1 MGFHSRRDFLRFLAA
16 SPLLAGSP
24 AVLQA
29 LSQASLNDVIG
40 SPADAL
46 SVLDFEAAARKALPP
61 AHWGY
66 MTTGVDDDAT
76 LRANRE
82 GFAHY
87 QIRPRRLVDVR
98 KVDTTTELFGSTWGT
113 PIVLAP
119 VGGHKMFNPEGEIAV
134 ARAAKAKGHLQIL
147 STVTTSSVEDVIAAR
162 GGPIW
167 YQLYPTSSWDVRLK
181 VVKRAEAAGCPVL
194 VLTVD
199 LSGGR
204 NLETADRFK
213 KLDTRRCESCHEPGP
228 TAVYKRRPM
237 FDGIDMKGV
246 GVNDAALTW
255 DDVKRLK
262 DSMKMKLV
270 VKGIET
276 HEDAEL
282 CQKYG
287 VDGIIVSNHGGRATE
302 TGRATI
308 DILPE
313 VVEAVG
319 GRIPVL
325 VDGGFRRGTDIFK
338 ALALGAR
345 AVAVGRPY
353 IWGLSAFGQ
362 PGVEAVLD
370 ILRRELELIMR
381 QSGVR
386 SIREIGPAYVT
397 SRKL

>member
-1 MGFHSRRDFLRFLAA
+1 
-16 SPLLAGSP
+16 
-24 AVLQA
+24 
-29 LSQASLNDVIG
+29 
-40 SPADAL
+40 
-46 SVLDFEAAARKALPP
+46 
-61 AHWGY
+61 
-66 MTTGVDDDAT
+66 
-76 LRANRE
+76 
-82 GFAHY
+82 
-87 QIRPRRLVDVR
+87 
-98 KVDTTTELFGSTWGT
+98 
-113 PIVLAP
+113 
-119 VGGHKMFNPEGEIAV
+119 
-134 ARAAKAKGHLQIL
+134 
-147 STVTTSSVEDVIAAR
+147 
-162 GGPIW
+162 
-167 YQLYPTSSWDVRLK
+167 
-181 VVKRAEAAGCPVL
+181 VL

-282 CQKYG
+282 CLKSG

-313 VVEAVG
+313 VTQAVG

-370 ILRRELELIMR
+370 ILSRELQLIMR

-386 SIREIGPAYVT
+386 AIRDIGAAYVT
-397 SRKL
+397 SRKA

>member
-1 MGFHSRRDFLRFLAA
+1 MKNRRDFLRFLAA

-24 AVLQA
+24 AVLEA

-46 SVLDFEAAARKALPP
+46 SVLDFEAAARKVLPP

-98 KVDTTTELFGSTWGT
+98 KVETTTELFGSAWGT

-119 VGGHKMFNPEGEIAV
+119 VGGHKMFHPEGEIAV

-181 VVKRAEAAGCPVL
+181 IVKRAEAAGCPVL

-228 TAVYKRRPM
+228 TGVYKRRPM

-282 CQKYG
+282 CLKSG

-313 VVEAVG
+313 VVQAVG

-386 SIREIGPAYVT
+386 SIREIGAAYVT
-397 SRKL
+397 SRKA